1 MSSSAVVISELHLY
15 TQRLNNSAA
24 LCIEIGRF
32 DRAIISL
39 EKALQLLK
47 LSKLQLHHRTND
59 NINNDNDKGKEVEEE
74 DDAAFLLLS
83 DKDCNDYCQ
92 CHQCS
97 KDGCIIYSETTSPKI
112 SDAHYANNSSLSSL
126 NTSDNSSR
134 TNKKR
139 RVSTM
144 SSSTPTTYL
153 IDQQQLH
160 HKRSSCSSLHGYIY
174 KHPIRITPKTILE
187 GHTIDYSTM
196 YCIITFNLALANHL
210 PASCVSAS
218 AA

>member
-59 NINNDNDKGKEVEEE
+59 NINNYKDKGKEVEAE
-74 DDAAFLLLS
+74 DDAAFLLL
-83 DKDCNDYCQ
+83 
-92 CHQCS
+92 
-97 KDGCIIYSETTSPKI
+97 KDGFIIYSETTSPKI

-187 GHTIDYSTM
+187 GHTMDYSTM

>member
-59 NINNDNDKGKEVEEE
+59 NINNDNDKGKEVE

-97 KDGCIIYSETTSPKI
+97 KDGCIIYSKTTSPKI

-144 SSSTPTTYL
+144 SSSTSTTYL
-153 IDQQQLH
+153 IDRQQLH
-160 HKRSSCSSLHGYIY
+160 LSLIHI
-174 KHPIRITPKTILE
+174 
-187 GHTIDYSTM
+187 
-196 YCIITFNLALANHL
+196 
-210 PASCVSAS
+210 
-218 AA
+218 